1 MEPVVHAGEKGERMK
16 KAVATEESLRRRL
29 DEFEK
34 EFSLSSADF
43 YRLYELGDA
52 PERIPPF
59 QRVVWAD
66 TCRRLRKAA
75 SRNRSKE
82 LAHAS

>member
-1 MEPVVHAGEKGERMK
+1 MLVRKGALK

-29 DEFEK
+29 DEFEE
-34 EFSLSSADF
+34 EFGLRSADF
-43 YRLYELGDA
+43 YRLHELGDA
-52 PERIPPF
+52 PEDIPPF

-66 TCRRLRKAA
+66 TCRRWRKAV
-75 SRNRSKE
+75 SRSRSKV

>member
-1 MEPVVHAGEKGERMK
+1 MK

-29 DEFEK
+29 HEFEQ
-34 EFSLSSADF
+34 EFGLSSVDF
-43 YRLYELGDA
+43 FRLHKLGDA
-52 PERIPPF
+52 PESIPPF

-66 TCRRLRKAA
+66 TCRRWQKAA